1 MSRDYNSVDLPR
13 TSSPFALR
21 NAVDA
26 ALTSYASEDE
36 REIVPRASKSSRR
49 TTSATKPKRT
59 PLSSIPSESLVP
71 TVKEISAIKI
81 DDSAPTL
88 SRSNASIATF
98 AADNTAIV
106 ALSPQ
111 GTRSDEPIGYAFG
124 LSHVPENEFTE
135 YTVWNASVSNMRVCP
150 TDLTTLSPTYYYIEN
165 RSFIPSRPGVTLHLG
180 SDKAAPT
187 VAVAHLDYFSTKNL
201 LGLGSPETNP
211 LGMRWEKLHRE
222 SFWTHM
228 RYAFT
233 FDFGNGEGEASRFG
247 DHSGVRKFEWHRTK
261 HVYWI
266 LDQPDLV
273 LIEEGTLNVYAEYK
287 GNNLGQVQKQRGTLK
302 VKNGLG
308 NEWERMVILAWASIV
323 ELQRRRTRERRVTAI
338 FGKII

>member
-1 MSRDYNSVDLPR
+1 MKMSRNYNSVDLPR
-13 TSSPFALR
+13 TSSPFTLR
-21 NAVDA
+21 EAVDA
-26 ALTSYASEDE
+26 ALSSYASEDE
-36 REIVPRASKSSRR
+36 RDIVPRTSKPSRRR
-49 TTSATKPKRT
+49 TTAT
-59 PLSSIPSESLVP
+59 IPSESLVT
-71 TVKEISAIKI
+71 TVKDAPPPKT
-81 DDSAPTL
+81 DDVVHTL
-88 SRSNASIATF
+88 SKSAASTATS
-98 AADNTAIV
+98 AVPNTDIV

-111 GTRSDEPIGYAFG
+111 NTRNEPIGYAFG
-124 LSHVPENEFTE
+124 LSHVPETE
-135 YTVWNASVSNMRVCP
+135 YFEYVVWNASVSNMRVCP
-150 TDLTTLSPTYYYIEN
+150 TDLTTSSPTYYYIEN

-180 SDKAAPT
+180 NDKTAPT

-211 LGMRWEKLHRE
+211 LGMKWEKLHRE

-233 FDFGNGEGEASRFG
+233 FDFGNGEGEATRFG

-273 LIEEGTLNVYAEYK
+273 LIEEGTLDVYAEYK
-287 GNNLGQVQKQRGTLK
+287 GNNIAQAQKRRGTLK
-302 VKNGLG
+302 VKKGLG
-308 NEWERMVILAWASIV
+308 EGWERMVILAWASIV
-323 ELQRRRTRERRVTAI
+323 ELHRRRTRERRLTAM